1 MLTESDLPLQGGN
14 VTRPRHHRTPHLV
27 LILSICLA
35 IGLQAGAVPREAVW
49 LSSLDLSK
57 ARVTDQIRPAIDKT
71 INGNTLTIN
80 RQAYSRGVCFN
91 GYSVLYVQLNGGSES
106 FSAIVGID
114 DESLAAPQ
122 PAGGVEAQTGRAGG
136 GAGQTGRAGGGRGTT
151 GRGAAP
157 PSMSVRVLAE
167 GGRVL
172 YENNAIPS
180 GSNGVP
186 IEVDTRGV
194 KLMAIIVNTGGGAR
208 GGRGGT
214 SNPVHYDLAE
224 AKFEVTGAKPAAV
237 EIPGEAR
244 AVLTPKP
251 GPRPRI
257 NGPGMTGVTPGRPL
271 LYKIPATGTKPISYS
286 VDNLPKGLAVD
297 RATGIITGVI
307 RDRGTYSV
315 TLRARN
321 SAGEARREFK
331 FVAEGK
337 LSLTPALGWNS
348 WNARGRN
355 VTEALVRRTAD
366 AFVEKGLIEH
376 GWTYIC
382 IDDGWERSPR
392 QNDELYEGPTR
403 DEKGDFIPNKK
414 FPDMKA
420 LGDYIHGKG
429 LKFGI
434 YSSPGP
440 TTCQGLEGSF
450 GHEEQ
455 DVRLWC
461 SWGVDYLKYDWCSYR
476 AEEPGLPGLK
486 KPYQVMRAIL
496 DKAARDIVYSICQYG
511 NGNVWEWGA
520 DPDIGGNSW
529 RTTGDIRDNWPQTMQ
544 IGFNPRWTEID
555 IGQYSGPGHWNDVD
569 MLVVGVVGWSYEPQH
584 ESKLSPAEQLSHISL
599 WALHAA
605 PLILGCDLAQA
616 DDFTVGLL
624 TNDEVL
630 DIDQD
635 PMGRGA
641 KAVFR
646 TPDGSLQ
653 VWARPLADGSRAVG
667 LFNLEEVPMRVTA
680 KWSDIGITGKHVVR
694 DVWRQKDLG
703 VFSAEYGEEIPR
715 HGCVLLKVSPAK

>member
-1 MLTESDLPLQGGN
+1 MTKL
-14 VTRPRHHRTPHLV
+14 RHHRIPYLV
-27 LILSICLA
+27 LILSISLA
-35 IGLQAGAVPREAVW
+35 IGLHAGAVRRETVL

-80 RQAYSRGVCFN
+80 KQNYSRGVCVN
-91 GYSVLYVQLNGGSES
+91 GYTVLYVQLNGGSDT

-114 DESLAAPQ
+114 DESLVSPQ
-122 PAGGVEAQTGRAGG
+122 PAGG
-136 GAGQTGRAGGGRGTT
+136 GAGQTGRAGGDRSAT

-157 PSMSVRVLAE
+157 PPSMSVRILAE
-167 GGRVL
+167 EGKVL
-172 YENNAIPS
+172 YENNAISS
-180 GSNGVP
+180 GSDGVP
-186 IEVDTRGV
+186 IEVDTKGV
-194 KLMAIIVNTGGGAR
+194 KLMAIIINTGVGGR
-208 GGRGGT
+208 GGRGGST
-214 SNPVHYDLAE
+214 SSPAHYDLAE
-224 AKFEVTGAKPAAV
+224 ARFEVSGTKPVAV

-244 AVLTPKP
+244 MVLTPKP
-251 GPRPRI
+251 GPKPRI
-257 NGPGMTGVTPGRPL
+257 NGPGLTGVTPGRPV

-297 RATGIITGVI
+297 RATGIITGTI
-307 RDRGTYSV
+307 RDKGTYAV

-321 SAGEARREFK
+321 SAGEARKEFR
-331 FVAEGK
+331 FAAEGK

-355 VTEALVRRTAD
+355 VTEALVRRTVD
-366 AFVEKGLIEH
+366 AFVEKGLIDH

-392 QNDELYEGPTR
+392 QSDELFEGPTR
-403 DEKGDFIPNKK
+403 DGNGNFILNKK

-455 DVRLWC
+455 DVMLWC

-476 AEEPGLPGLK
+476 ADEPGLAGLK
-486 KPYQVMRAIL
+486 KPYQVMRATL
-496 DKAARDIVYSICQYG
+496 NRAPRDIVYSICQYG

-584 ESKLSPAEQLSHISL
+584 ESKLSPAEQITHLSL
-599 WALHAA
+599 WTMHAA

-630 DIDQD
+630 DINQD

-641 KAVFR
+641 KAVYR
-646 TPDGSLQ
+646 SPDGNLQ
-653 VWARPLADGSRAVG
+653 VWARPLADGSKAVG
-667 LFNLEEVPMRVTA
+667 LFNLEEVPMQVTA
-680 KWSDIGITGKHVVR
+680 RWSDLGITGNHVLR

-703 VFSAEYGEEIPR
+703 VFSGEYSEEIPR
-715 HGCVLLKVSPAK
+715 HGCILLKVSTAK

>member
-1 MLTESDLPLQGGN
+1 MMKHS
-14 VTRPRHHRTPHLV
+14 RIACIA
-27 LILSICLA
+27 ILSS
-35 IGLQAGAVPREAVW
+35 IGLGIALHAGTVRTETVW

-57 ARVTDQIRPAIDKT
+57 AKVTDQVQPAIDKT
-71 INGNTLTIN
+71 INGNTLTVN
-80 RQAYSRGVCFN
+80 KQTYQRGICFN
-91 GYSVLYVQLNGGSES
+91 GYSVLYVQLNGGSDT

-114 DESLAAPQ
+114 DESLVNQQ
-122 PAGGVEAQTGRAGG
+122 PAGG
-136 GAGQTGRAGGGRGTT
+136 GAGQPARAGGGRGTG

-157 PSMSVRVLAE
+157 PPSMSVRILSD
-167 GGRVL
+167 GGSVL
-172 YENNAIPS
+172 YENGAIAP
-180 GSNGVP
+180 GSDGVP
-186 IEVDTRGV
+186 IEVDTRGI
-194 KLMAIIVNTGGGAR
+194 KLMAIIVNTGSGSRRGGAAS
-208 GGRGGT
+208 T
-214 SNPVHYDLAE
+214 PAHYDLAE
-224 AKFEVTGAKPAAV
+224 AKFEVSGTKPVAV

-244 AVLTPKP
+244 TVLTPKP

-257 NGPGMTGVTPGRPL
+257 NGPALTGVTPGRPV
-271 LYKIPATGTKPISYS
+271 LYKIPASGTKPISYS
-286 VDNLPKGLAVD
+286 VDDLPQGLTVD
-297 RATGIITGVI
+297 RATGIVTGTI
-307 RDRGTYSV
+307 RDKGTYTV

-321 SAGEARREFK
+321 SAGEARKEFK

-348 WNARGRN
+348 WNARGRS
-355 VTEALVRRTAD
+355 VTEDLVRRTAD
-366 AFVEKGLIEH
+366 AFVDKGLIDH

-392 QNDELYEGPTR
+392 ESDALFAGPTR
-403 DEKGDFIPNKK
+403 DEKGNFIPNSK

-420 LGDYIHGKG
+420 LGDFIHSKG

-455 DVRLWC
+455 DVLQWC

-476 AEEPGLPGLK
+476 ADEPGLAGLK

-496 DKAARDIVYSICQYG
+496 NKAPRDIVYSICQYG

-555 IGQYSGPGHWNDVD
+555 LGQYGGPGHWNDVD

-584 ESKLSPAEQLSHISL
+584 ESKLSPAEQLTHISL

-616 DDFTVGLL
+616 DDFTVALL

-630 DIDQD
+630 GIDQD
-635 PMGRGA
+635 IMGRGA
-641 KAVFR
+641 KAVYR
-646 TPDGSLQ
+646 SADGNLQ
-653 VWARPLADGSRAVG
+653 VWTRPLADGSKAVG

-680 KWSDIGITGKHVVR
+680 KWSDLGITGQHLLR

-703 VFSAEYGEEIPR
+703 VFSGEYSEEIPR
-715 HGCVLLKVSPAK
+715 HGCVLLKVAATK